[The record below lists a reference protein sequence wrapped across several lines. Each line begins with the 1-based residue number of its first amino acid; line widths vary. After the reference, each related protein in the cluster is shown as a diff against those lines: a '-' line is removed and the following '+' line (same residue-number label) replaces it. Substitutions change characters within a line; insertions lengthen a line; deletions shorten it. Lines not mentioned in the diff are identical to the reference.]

1 MHGGGPSP
9 SGSSFLHSYGLAAVS
24 RAHTSASG
32 RFPKDM
38 KMVPVYLVAVSALGG
53 AGTHYI
59 KLQKLSKGAM
69 DYHHFHR

>member
-32 RFPKDM
+32 RFPKHM
-38 KMVPVYLVAVSALGG
+38 KMVPVCLAVVSELVG
-53 AGTHYI
+53 ARSI
-59 KLQKLSKGAM
+59 KSNFKNV
-69 DYHHFHR
+69 

>member
-38 KMVPVYLVAVSALGG
+38 KMVPVFLAVVSELVG
-53 AGTHYI
+53 AGKY
-59 KLQKLSKGAM
+59 
-69 DYHHFHR
+69 